1 MVDDSDPRVSGDY
14 VRRLPGSGDDGDVV
28 VTGVVH
34 EHPAS
39 AYRVRSV
46 VDATAPDVL
55 ALELPPIAV
64 PLFERDADDAATPP
78 ATGGEM
84 SAAIQAATPATVAG
98 IDGPTPAFLWRLAGD
113 VYRSDA
119 GWATVRTVSRGVLSV
134 TREAIACRLAA
145 TFGGTTAVRP
155 AIDSPADYD
164 CEWTD
169 PPQEQAVDEADHVS
183 RAMSVQ
189 HIFGESGAVT
199 LRDGAR
205 EAHMA
210 DRLASLR
217 REGTVVAV
225 VGVDHLEPVA
235 DRLD

>member
-46 VDATAPDVL
+46 VEDTAPDVL
-55 ALELPPIAV
+55 ALELPPIAI
-64 PLFERDADDAATPP
+64 PLFERYADDPGTPP
-78 ATGGEM
+78 DAGGEM
-84 SAAIQAATPATVAG
+84 SAAIRAAPPATVVG

-119 GWATVRTVSRGVLSV
+119 GWSTVRRLSRGLLSV
-134 TREAIACRLAA
+134 TTEALACRLAA
-145 TFGGTTAVRP
+145 TFGGPSGFRRG
-155 AIDSPADYD
+155 SNGPADDD
-164 CEWTD
+164 CDWRD
-169 PPQEQAVDEADHVS
+169 PPEAQAADEADRIR

-189 HIFGESGAVT
+189 HVFGESGAVE